1 MAFRKEDL
9 RILIVEDESIV
20 ARDIQGMLFRL
31 GYGLSPIAS
40 RGKEAIEKALERQP
54 DIILMDIRL
63 KENMD
68 GIETAKKIREH
79 FSIPIIYMSAL
90 SDEESMKQAR
100 KAEPFFFI
108 PKPIE
113 EDELQTVI
121 DKVHALRKESP
132 HSK

>member
-1 MAFRKEDL
+1 MAFRKEYL

-31 GYGLSPIAS
+31 GYGLSAIAS
-40 RGKEAIEKALERQP
+40 RGQEAIEKALERQP

-63 KENMD
+63 KDNMD
-68 GIETAKKIREH
+68 GIETAEKIREH

-90 SDEESMKQAR
+90 SDEESLKRAR
-100 KAEPFFFI
+100 KAESSFFI
-108 PKPIE
+108 SKPIE

-121 DKVHALRKESP
+121 DKVYALRKGSP
-132 HSK
+132 NSK

>member
-1 MAFRKEDL
+1 MAVRKEGL

-20 ARDIQGMLFRL
+20 ARDIQSMLFRL

-40 RGKEAIEKALERQP
+40 RGQEAIEKALERQP

-90 SDEESMKQAR
+90 SDKESLKRAR
-100 KAEPFFFI
+100 KADPFFFI
-108 PKPIE
+108 SKPIE

-121 DKVHALRKESP
+121 DKVYVLRKGSP
-132 HSK
+132 NSK